1 MVRTLLGVWV
11 GVGETDS
18 VGVAGV
24 LVGDELRVQAAAS
37 SEITKMPIPNLLKL
51 MLFMK

>member
-1 MVRTLLGVWV
+1 MVRTLFGSWV
-11 GVGETDS
+11 GVGETEG

-24 LVGDELRVQAAAS
+24 LVGDGIRLQAVTS
-37 SEITKMPIPNLLKL
+37 NETTKMPSPNRINL